1 MRRRS
6 LIFHAGALCLAAASA
21 SGQSAPDARPLAENP
36 PPAVGIAR
44 FARGGLDTSG
54 PASKHEFLAQHIGEW
69 TGTLRTWPRP
79 GSPPVESECT
89 MTVSSMLEGRFI
101 RVETSAEIPGVGPF
115 FGLGVHGFDNSTQ
128 RFQGSWIDSL
138 HAGVLSGTGELDADA
153 GTLAWTITFLS
164 PLTKQPTTLRRIE
177 RRTGKDAMSIEFI
190 ETDPASGAERRSIE
204 MTLTREPMK
213 GPAGRCAV
221 VPTAV
226 RAPKEQPAL
235 PD

>member
-1 MRRRS
+1 MRIPPI
-6 LIFHAGALCLAAASA
+6 LVCAGTLCLAAAGA
-21 SGQSAPDARPLAENP
+21 CGQAAPGAGPPVENP
-36 PPAVGIAR
+36 TPAVGIAR

-54 PASKHEFLAQHIGEW
+54 PANKHEFLAQHIGEW
-69 TGTLRTWPRP
+69 TGTMRSWPRP

-101 RVETSAEIPGVGPF
+101 RVETSGDIPGIGPF
-115 FGLGVHGFDNSTQ
+115 VGLGIHGYDNATR

-138 HAGVLSGTGELDADA
+138 HSGVLTGTGELDADA
-153 GTLAWTITFLS
+153 GTLTWTITFLS

-177 RRTGKDAMSIEFI
+177 RRTGKDAMTVEFFRLNP
-190 ETDPASGAERRSIE
+190 ETDAANRVLE

-221 VPTAV
+221 VPITV